1 MRLTE
6 SNERNKFENQAL
18 NKANLKT
25 VNRAFLVPKTKI
37 NKPDALQPQMGG
49 LSM

>member
-6 SNERNKFENQAL
+6 SNERNKFKNQAL

-25 VNRAFLVPKTKI
+25 VNRALLVPKTKI
-37 NKPDALQPQMGG
+37 NKPEALPPQMGG
-49 LSM
+49 FKM

>member
-37 NKPDALQPQMGG
+37 NKPDALPPQMGG
-49 LSM
+49 FSM